1 MIRLTPRSD
10 RQMSDRQRG
19 GIISRLLSLIF
30 LVVFIFLLYL
40 ARHPLLR
47 LAGNW
52 WVVSDPLQ
60 HADAI
65 VVIGDDNYSGD
76 RAAYGAELFLS
87 GWAPRV
93 VASGRMMRPYSGV
106 AALIAHDIES
116 KGVPAA
122 SVVTFDHHAAN
133 TREEAE
139 ALRGFVGQ
147 HNWHKIV
154 LVTSSYHTRR
164 SRYIFR
170 KVFPLNVSVIVTPAR
185 DSEYDPDRWW
195 ESRLGVKLFFQ
206 ESVGYLLAMWE
217 LRNSQPPTQ
226 SARLVLTNPAWAGSR
241 LLVAL
246 VPSRPHFRPMCNHFQ
261 FTIASHLYYIHRPG
275 PQLSTRGST
284 A

>member
-1 MIRLTPRSD
+1 MNRLTGTSG
-10 RQMSDRQRG
+10 RQRG
-19 GIISRLLSLIF
+19 GIISRLLFLIF
-30 LVVFIFLLYL
+30 LVAFIFLLYL
-40 ARHPLLR
+40 VRHPLLR

-76 RAAYGAELFLS
+76 RAARGAELFLA

-106 AALIAHDIES
+106 AALIAHDLES

-122 SVVTFDHHAAN
+122 SVVTFDHHAAD

-147 HNWHKIV
+147 HDWHRIV
-154 LVTSSYHTRR
+154 LVTSGYHTRR

-170 KVFPLNVSVIVTPAR
+170 KVFPSNVLVIVTPAH

-195 ESRLGVKLFFQ
+195 QSRLGLKLFFQ

-217 LRNSQPPTQ
+217 LRNSQQPSQ
-226 SARLVLTNPAWAGSR
+226 SAGIVLASPVRADFELAWR
-241 LLVAL
+241 
-246 VPSRPHFRPMCNHFQ
+246 
-261 FTIASHLYYIHRPG
+261 
-275 PQLSTRGST
+275 
-284 A
+284 